1 MQHGQCF
8 HRIAP
13 FELLAVT
20 MQIERLNISN
30 RFRGPPRSG
39 NGGYVCGRIAA
50 HLGATA
56 RVRLK
61 APPPL
66 DVELRLE
73 STEQDAR
80 LFHDEILIGEGS
92 NAVLDL
98 QIPAAPSLELAE
110 SSSHAFVGFHDHPF
124 PGCFVCGP
132 EREPSDGL
140 RIFPGATGEST
151 TVAAPWIPDASLAG
165 DDGIILPEFL
175 WSALDCTGAFA
186 ILPMQGEVAIVLGEL
201 TASIAGTATIG
212 ERLVVVGWKLGVD
225 GRKHFAGSA
234 ICDSAGQMIA
244 KAKAVWIEVPLKQWH

>member
-1 MQHGQCF
+1 MH
-8 HRIAP
+8 
-13 FELLAVT
+13 V
-20 MQIERLNISN
+20 ERLRISP

-50 HLGATA
+50 HLDRSA

-66 DVELRLE
+66 DAELQLE
-73 STEQDAR
+73 TSGQLAR
-80 LFHDEILIGEGS
+80 LLHGELLIGEGS
-92 NAVLDL
+92 NAELDL
-98 QIPAAPSLELAE
+98 QVPASPSFEQAG
-110 SSSHAFVGFHDHPF
+110 SSSRSFVGFHEHPF

-140 RIFPGATGEST
+140 RIFPGATGESSI
-151 TVAAPWIPDASLAG
+151 VAAPWIPDPSLE
-165 DDGIILPEFL
+165 DMEGIIKPEFL

-201 TASIAGTATIG
+201 TASISGAARSGDH
-212 ERLVVVGWKLGVD
+212 LVVAGWKLGMD

-234 ICDSAGQMIA
+234 IYNADGRAIA
-244 KAKAVWIEVPLKQWH
+244 KASAVWIEVPLKHWH